1 MVCLLSLQ
9 ANCWEW
15 DFVTAPSEGMSDVL
29 RAQGNGSEEAVQLCN
44 HSKPSAKNYRSGRL
58 SYFVKAWLQNSPIS
72 EEWCFLS
79 PVFFKYVIIEYLWE

>member
-44 HSKPSAKNYRSGRL
+44 HSKPSAKKL
-58 SYFVKAWLQNSPIS
+58 
-72 EEWCFLS
+72 
-79 PVFFKYVIIEYLWE
+79 